1 LTPHARVGPA
11 ALALCLA
18 ACGHVDTHEVL
29 LRAPTAPSAEPVQVY
44 FLGRLPERAYYEVA
58 LLQSV
63 GYGDDES
70 LEAVVHSLTE
80 RAAQIGCDALVRVH
94 VDQGWS
100 RTHAFGVCVRWSP
113 VAPAGAAPAN
123 PSETTR

>member
-1 LTPHARVGPA
+1 
-11 ALALCLA
+11 
-18 ACGHVDTHEVL
+18 VDTHEVL

-58 LLQSV
+58 LLQAV
-63 GYGDDES
+63 GYGEDES
-70 LEAVVHSLTE
+70 LEAVVRSLTE
-80 RAAQIGCDALVRVH
+80 RAAQIGCDAIVRVH

-100 RTHAFGVCVRWSP
+100 RTHAFGVCIRWSP
-113 VAPAGAAPAN
+113 VAPPGAAPAN

>member
-1 LTPHARVGPA
+1 VPA
-11 ALALCLA
+11 LLALCLV
-18 ACGHVDTHEVL
+18 ACGHVDTHELL
-29 LRAPTAPSAEPVQVY
+29 LRAPAAPSAEPVQVY
-44 FLGRLPERAYYEVA
+44 FLGRVPERAFYEVA
-58 LLQSV
+58 LLQAV

-70 LEAVVHSLTE
+70 LEAVVRALTE

-100 RTHAFGVCVRWSP
+100 RMHAFGVCVRWSP
-113 VAPAGAAPAN
+113 VAPPGAPPAS